1 MDKILNSYE
10 IYKLNSL
17 KDIENNTFLW
27 FNDYN
32 CLYKKDNQ
40 WIYNAVNLHTE
51 SLTLEK
57 AQNIL
62 NNYKYNIE
70 ETIEEILY
78 TVVNSDMKEY
88 AENCLTGFPVDL
100 IIQVLQDKLDWKEDK
115 ISKTIIFYFSDRK
128 FQIWGDYHHQLHIR
142 EVKKN
147 EQRKE

>member
-1 MDKILNSYE
+1 MDKVLNSYE

-17 KDIENNTFLW
+17 KDIENDTFLW

-40 WIYNAVNLHTE
+40 WIYNAVNLCAE

-62 NNYKYNIE
+62 DNYKYNIE

-78 TVVNSDMKEY
+78 TVVNSDMKKY
-88 AENCLTGFPVDL
+88 ADECLTGFSSDL
-100 IIQVLQDKLDWKEDK
+100 IIQVLQDELEWKEDK
-115 ISKTIIFYFSDRK
+115 ISEIIFYFAERK

-142 EVKKN
+142 EVKN

>member
-40 WIYNAVNLHTE
+40 WIYNAVNLCAE

-57 AQNIL
+57 AQTIL

-70 ETIEEILY
+70 EEIEEILY

-88 AENCLTGFPVDL
+88 AEKCLTGFPLDL

-115 ISKTIIFYFSDRK
+115 ISKTIIFYFAERK

-142 EVKKN
+142 
-147 EQRKE
+147 